1 MSSSKEVYNQR
12 LTKLQAAQE
21 KLIHLAEQLDAR
33 SESFRQL
40 TEGYGERIKKNG
52 PRRVAWYMK
61 RWLRCFIG
69 IKDEVM
75 VLISGEIIRKYHE
88 LQHKEFLHDRGEEN
102 AIYKRSKILSLCS
115 VDGIDLEYRKMVEKY
130 GEKTVRRVLTCF
142 FVHRKRNARYYLGL
156 DKGIGCP

>member
-12 LTKLQAAQE
+12 LNRLLSAQE

-40 TEGYGERIKKNG
+40 TEGYAERIKKNG
-52 PRRVAWYMK
+52 QRRVAWYMK

-88 LQHKEFLHDRGEEN
+88 SQHKEFIHDRGEEN

-115 VDGIDLEYRKMVEKY
+115 VDGIDFEYRKMVDKY
-130 GEKTVRRVLTCF
+130 GEKTVRPLLTLLLVC
-142 FVHRKRNARYYLGL
+142 HKCNILWCLGL
-156 DKGIGCP
+156 DKGVGCS